1 VDLSKLGE
9 LVGGEGLA
17 EEGYGSYIEFL
28 THNYLCLVNV
38 LGSIGPF
45 QLCYLVQ
52 MKVKVDFCSFC
63 VMVT

>member
-1 VDLSKLGE
+1 M
-9 LVGGEGLA
+9 GGEGLV

-45 QLCYLVQ
+45 QLLLFGSDEGQSGFLLFFLCYGDF
-52 MKVKVDFCSFC
+52 MVDP
-63 VMVT
+63 